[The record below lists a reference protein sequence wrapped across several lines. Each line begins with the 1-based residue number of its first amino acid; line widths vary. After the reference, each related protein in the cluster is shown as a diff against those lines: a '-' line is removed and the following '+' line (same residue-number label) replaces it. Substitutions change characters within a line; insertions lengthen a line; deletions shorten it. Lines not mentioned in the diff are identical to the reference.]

1 MDVDLNVDSTM
12 VELLSDSDKVL
23 SRNFLEENIIV
34 VIIQICVTF
43 MI

>member
-34 VIIQICVTF
+34 VIIKICVTF